1 MKKEG
6 QQCASVYYAVISAED
21 EVYVNTH
28 THTHLGI
35 HRVLIRS
42 SVYRVHPARCQSLN
56 PGIDSFAAVL
66 CMHIHINLERP
77 SYYLS
82 ITVF

>member
-6 QQCASVYYAVISAED
+6 RQCASVYYAVISAED

-28 THTHLGI
+28 LGI

-42 SVYRVHPARCQSLN
+42 TSVESASGL
-56 PGIDSFAAVL
+56 
-66 CMHIHINLERP
+66 M
-77 SYYLS
+77 S
-82 ITVF
+82 I